1 MPGVWRHFGL
11 CTQAGKGSHSYLR
24 GSPVCGHDAHTH
36 GFISY
41 LVHVLHSHASQWA
54 AGLRALSSQS
64 RKHRRVVQDAV
75 TLREEETAPAL
86 NLN

>member
-1 MPGVWRHFGL
+1 MLTLLSQGQPCLWPL
-11 CTQAGKGSHSYLR
+11 
-24 GSPVCGHDAHTH
+24 HDMHTH
-36 GFISY
+36 GFISC
-41 LVHVLHSHASQWA
+41 LVHVQHSHASQWA
-54 AGLRALSSQS
+54 AGLPALWSWS